1 MPAMVENVVAIIAVP
16 IIAEGFFELFTAITA
31 TAVAGIN
38 WMELVLIA
46 RKVHIAFVAMPGR
59 GLSVSKSFIA
69 RMPSGVAALFKPRMF
84 AAMFI
89 SIEPIA
95 GCFGGTS
102 GKRRRMT
109 GRIRCART

>member
-16 IIAEGFFELFTAITA
+16 MMAEGFFEPATAITA

-46 RKVHIAFVAMPGR
+46 RNVHMAFVAMPGR
-59 GLSVSKSFIA
+59 GFSVSKSFIA
-69 RMPSGVAALFKPRMF
+69 RMPSGVAALERPRMF

-95 GCFGGTS
+95 GCSGGTS
-102 GKRRRMT
+102 GNKRRMT
-109 GRIRCART
+109 